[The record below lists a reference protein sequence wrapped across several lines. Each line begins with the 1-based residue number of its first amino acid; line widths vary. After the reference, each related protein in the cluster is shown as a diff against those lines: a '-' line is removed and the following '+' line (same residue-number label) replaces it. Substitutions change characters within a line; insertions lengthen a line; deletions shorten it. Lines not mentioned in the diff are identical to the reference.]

1 MQLDGDSSQRAD
13 VSLRNTRVSVAR
25 PGLCQPDRGYLHIAH
40 GCQLRELA
48 FMKLALER
56 DVELD
61 HRRWRAGVGLLGY
74 LQRGAASR
82 SILWG

>member
-1 MQLDGDSSQRAD
+1 M
-13 VSLRNTRVSVAR
+13 
-25 PGLCQPDRGYLHIAH
+25 
-40 GCQLRELA
+40 A

-61 HRRWRAGVGLLGY
+61 HRRWRAGGGFCVGLLGY
-74 LQRGAASR
+74 LQRGAASC